1 MIGEKLG
8 YFGGVFMIFFWSVTD
23 IFLIGLSCAYS
34 NKKMSCSGKLNMILN
49 QCDVKKNWV
58 SECCKKLFTVV
69 EIPNLLPRNFF
80 CIFKNIVLSG
90 WDLSRE
96 LCFCFFHIRIF
107 YAKLEFRP
115 RPYQTRKNDIFPF
128 EELRFSEVNHSLSIL
143 HIRNLPSL
151 LFRCAFAYP

>member
-1 MIGEKLG
+1 MTIKKRVFLNFEKIR

-69 EIPNLLPRNFF
+69 EIPNLLPRIFF

-90 WDLSRE
+90 RDLSRQ
-96 LCFCFFHIRIF
+96 LCFCFSIIAFSMQNWNFDHAPIKPGKMIF
-107 YAKLEFRP
+107 FLL
-115 RPYQTRKNDIFPF
+115 KNFDFQ
-128 EELRFSEVNHSLSIL
+128 R
-143 HIRNLPSL
+143 
-151 LFRCAFAYP
+151 

>member
-1 MIGEKLG
+1 MQPEIEYDFKP
-8 YFGGVFMIFFWSVTD
+8 MR
-23 IFLIGLSCAYS
+23 C
-34 NKKMSCSGKLNMILN
+34 
-49 QCDVKKNWV
+49 KKNWV
-58 SECCKKLFTVV
+58 NEYWKKLFTAV

-115 RPYQTRKNDIFPF
+115 RPYQTRKNPF
-128 EELRFSEVNHSLSIL
+128 FLLKNFDFQRETILKVSYTLETFHHFFLDASSHLYKRVCPSIGPSIGPSVRPSVCPSTR
-143 HIRNLPSL
+143 IREN
-151 LFRCAFAYP
+151 AYF